1 MNKATV
7 IITAI
12 LTVMFLLGFSFLL
25 YLGGGFVYY
34 YTDSLIDIVY
44 EVLFFSMGLTITLTV
59 IPVLIF
65 DIVQY
70 RKKKKKRDLFLSLGL
85 ALVGVIMVCYAVVD
99 LVVYW
104 GVSITLYEIVNDLGA
119 SLNEEEIIGAFLR
132 FIRWFIA
139 APVALYLIIA
149 PMVRMIFTKER
160 ALQYRVFLYQPA
172 LGVVLLVLTLMGSVV
187 VRVQEPAGTV
197 IKGLGFVLAAF
208 AVVYLIASL
217 AGLSKAVKRAKE
229 RELLQEQETKNM
241 QSDPIIQSSQKEP
254 IDLPFNLPAGVNAD
268 DL

>member
-12 LTVMFLLGFSFLL
+12 LTVIFLLGFSFLL
-25 YLGGGFVYY
+25 YLGGGLVYY
-34 YTDSLIDIVY
+34 YTDGLIDIVY

-59 IPVLIF
+59 IPVLIC

-85 ALVGVIMVCYAVVD
+85 ALVGVIMVCYAIVD

-104 GVSITLYEIVNDLGA
+104 GVSITLYEIADALGIPSDA
-119 SLNEEEIIGAFLR
+119 EEKVGVFMRIV
-132 FIRWFIA
+132 RWVIA
-139 APVALYLIIA
+139 APAALYLIIA

-160 ALQYRVFLYQPA
+160 ALQYRAFLYQPA

-187 VRVQEPAGTV
+187 VWLQRPTGTI
-197 IKGLGFVLAAF
+197 IKGLGFTLVAF

-229 RELLQEQETKNM
+229 REAQEAVKPQPEPEQKPVHK
-241 QSDPIIQSSQKEP
+241 QSL
-254 IDLPFNLPAGVNAD
+254 DLPFNVPTGVEPD

>member
-12 LTVMFLLGFSFLL
+12 LTVIFLLGFSFLL

-59 IPVLIF
+59 IPVLIC

-70 RKKKKKRDLFLSLGL
+70 RKKKKKKDLFLSLGL
-85 ALVGVIMVCYAVVD
+85 ALVGVIMVCYAIVD
-99 LVVYW
+99 LLIYW
-104 GVSITLYEIVNDLGA
+104 GVSITLYEIADALGIPSDA
-119 SLNEEEIIGAFLR
+119 EEKVGVFMRIV
-132 FIRWFIA
+132 RWFIA
-139 APVALYLIIA
+139 APAVLYLIIA

-160 ALQYRVFLYQPA
+160 ALQYRAFLYQPA
-172 LGVVLLVLTLMGSVV
+172 LGVILLMLTLMGSVV
-187 VRVQEPAGTV
+187 VWLQRPTGTI
-197 IKGLGFVLAAF
+197 IKGLGFALAAF

-217 AGLSKAVKRAKE
+217 AGLSKAVRRAKE
-229 RELLQEQETKNM
+229 REAREAVKPQPEPEQKPVHK
-241 QSDPIIQSSQKEP
+241 QPL
-254 IDLPFNLPAGVNAD
+254 DLPFNVPTGVEPD